1 MCTSPITIR
10 NPYYDNIPAD
20 AGYRR
25 FCPSSPTIQVPC
37 GHCPDCQKSK
47 TSSMV
52 QRCII
57 EAQTSHVFNI
67 TLTYNPEHLPIAEY
81 QSLQSGQIVK
91 VPYFD
96 ITHLQNMFKRLRKL
110 QFPQNRCFRYFAVSE
125 YGGTY
130 HRPHAHLL
138 LFVSRISGET
148 PADLDNLC
156 RFLYDNILANWSVN
170 VGTKFQPVYEP
181 LCTPRTVVKNGKT
194 YTNYQCKLVTPL
206 EELPDGTKRPISDYA
221 KYLKALSDPTFVVQY
236 LCKYLYKSDQF
247 SVNISKFLHRN
258 TVLSD
263 NEEFLPVDSLAR
275 YYKTVATIRLCSKG
289 LGFGFDPTTGK
300 KVYIIGRNNNLKP
313 TLSRILSDSTK
324 QELKEYISEPF
335 IVESIE
341 NLLVKLDCFASKS
354 RKLLASD
361 FLVQLSDEEYRIFD
375 LALLTNHR
383 FRYAFHVAFPKYQI
397 PPRVELPASTLTDK
411 VSDYTIFG
419 TLEHVPQ
426 TASVLAIRDVLNSAD
441 NPTYNYPVFSL
452 HGFRASSLSSYYRS
466 FLTLDFWEDF
476 YNKRNIKDFDTYI
489 SALSSS
495 SALSHSALVEEC
507 FMSDS
512 RNRHKEHPYM
522 KPLPY
527 DIDFFASSDVYVFS
541 KSEHNRY
548 LASVHR
554 YELQYY

>member
-10 NPYYDNIPAD
+10 NPYYDNIPSD

-57 EAQTSHVFNI
+57 EAQTSHIFNI
-67 TLTYNPEHLPIAEY
+67 TLTYNSEHLPIAEY

-96 ITHLQNMFKRLRKL
+96 ISHLQNMFKRLRKL

-125 YGGTY
+125 YGGTF

-148 PADLDNLC
+148 PQDVENLC

-170 VGTKFQPVYEP
+170 VGTQFKPVYEP
-181 LCTPRTVVKNGKT
+181 LCTPATAVRNGKT

-206 EELPDGTKRPISDYA
+206 EDMPNGTKRPISDYS
-221 KYLKALSDPTFVVQY
+221 KYLKSLSDPTFVVQY

-247 SVNISKFLHRN
+247 SVKISQFLHRN

-263 NEEFLPVDSLAR
+263 NEEFLPVNSLIR
-275 YYKTVATIRLCSKG
+275 YYKTVTTVRLCSKG

-300 KVYIIGRNNNLKP
+300 KVYIIGRNYNLKP
-313 TLSRILSDSTK
+313 TLSRILADSTK
-324 QELKEYISEPF
+324 QELADYLAVPYVKHSISSLQYKLSECSSFTHLTQAKDF
-335 IVESIE
+335 IS
-341 NLLVKLDCFASKS
+341 
-354 RKLLASD
+354 
-361 FLVQLSDEEYRIFD
+361 QLSDDEYHFFD
-375 LALLTNHR
+375 LAILTNHK
-383 FRYAFHVAFPKYQI
+383 FRYSFHALFPDYQI
-397 PPRVELPASTLTDK
+397 PPRVELPFSTLSDK

-426 TASVLAIRDVLNSAD
+426 TASVLAIREVLKCAD
-441 NPTYNYPVFSL
+441 NPTYNYPVFAL
-452 HGFRASSLSSYYRS
+452 NGFRASSLSSYYRS

-476 YNKRNIKDFDTYI
+476 YNKRNIKDFDTYV
-489 SALSSS
+489 SGLSSS

-527 DIDFFASSDVYVFS
+527 DTDFFASSDVYVFS

>member
-1 MCTSPITIR
+1 
-10 NPYYDNIPAD
+10 
-20 AGYRR
+20 
-25 FCPSSPTIQVPC
+25 
-37 GHCPDCQKSK
+37 
-47 TSSMV
+47 MV

-81 QSLQSGQIVK
+81 QSLQSGQVVK

-170 VGTKFQPVYEP
+170 VGTKFSPVYEP
-181 LCTPRTVVKNGKT
+181 LCTHRAVVKNGKT

-236 LCKYLYKSDQF
+236 LCKYLYKSDHF

-258 TVLSD
+258 TVLSY
-263 NEEFLPVDSLAR
+263 NEEFLPVDSLVR

-300 KVYIIGRNNNLKP
+300 KVYIIGRNHNLKP
-313 TLSRILSDSTK
+313 TLSRILADSTK
-324 QELKEYISEPF
+324 QELSDYLSVPSVKQ
-335 IVESIE
+335 SIDD
-341 NLLVKLDCFASKS
+341 LLQKLNRFSCYSYDL
-354 RKLLASD
+354 KLSD
-361 FLVQLSDEEYRIFD
+361 FLVQLSDDEYHFF
-375 LALLTNHR
+375 R
-383 FRYAFHVAFPKYQI
+383 F
-397 PPRVELPASTLTDK
+397 
-411 VSDYTIFG
+411 G
-419 TLEHVPQ
+419 
-426 TASVLAIRDVLNSAD
+426 
-441 NPTYNYPVFSL
+441 
-452 HGFRASSLSSYYRS
+452 SSY
-466 FLTLDFWEDF
+466 EPQ
-476 YNKRNIKDFDTYI
+476 I
-489 SALSSS
+489 
-495 SALSHSALVEEC
+495 
-507 FMSDS
+507 
-512 RNRHKEHPYM
+512 
-522 KPLPY
+522 
-527 DIDFFASSDVYVFS
+527 
-541 KSEHNRY
+541 
-548 LASVHR
+548 
-554 YELQYY
+554 